1 MRARVFLNRQYVM
14 TVVMPS
20 DWIGAF
26 AEAELGVIVFVDDTF
41 YLREEG
47 GWVQMSP
54 TDIRVKGLYTEAVK
68 AEVRLTVPFD
78 HHQSSRDYI

>member
-14 TVVMPS
+14 TIVLPS

-26 AEAELGVIVFVDDTF
+26 VEAELGVIVYVDDTF

-47 GWVQMSP
+47 GWSQLAP
-54 TDIRVKGLYTEAVK
+54 TDIRCRGLYSEAVK
-68 AEVRLTVPFD
+68 AEVRLTVPID